1 LLHSAFKFLFA
12 VLLISHIV
20 IPFVP
25 DQPHLCR
32 SLISKFSEF
41 LIPLVLA
48 QAVVLGTTTVKLGKA
63 IGAATKPA
71 SQTQACLALTT
82 AFPPV
87 AEAALAAGAAVVA
100 WGAPK
105 RLSFSNSPPNS
116 SSIRHRQRGTDAAF
130 SLSWRKPMACV
141 STGNVI
147 SPQHKTKLPK
157 LHRKKRQCTPSAC
170 RAL

>member
-1 LLHSAFKFLFA
+1 LSFINF
-12 VLLISHIV
+12 
-20 IPFVP
+20 
-25 DQPHLCR
+25 
-32 SLISKFSEF
+32 KFSEC

-105 RLSFSNSPPNS
+105 RLSFSSSPPNS
-116 SSIRHRQRGTDAAF
+116 SSIHHRQRGTDAALF
-130 SLSWRKPMACV
+130 SFLAQADGLRL
-141 STGNVI
+141 I